1 MCYKINC
8 QCETV
13 KLLECPSKDKSNAL
27 RRYNILD
34 FFIQKVVSDNALAI
48 YMSHESFIVT
58 HRLVEILFVE
68 VIMT

>member
-13 KLLECPSKDKSNAL
+13 KLLECPSKDNNAL
-27 RRYNILD
+27 SRYNILA
-34 FFIQKVVSDNALAI
+34 FFIQKVVSDNALAV

-58 HRLVEILFVE
+58 HRLVEILFVDA
-68 VIMT
+68 IMT